1 MNLLAPRNKG
11 RQFLLLA
18 TLLVGT
24 WLVVLPW
31 IGRLPGVS
39 DHIQTMKDLRIHP
52 DAMFY
57 TELESSSIRDEY
69 DEPMAKE

>member
-1 MNLLAPRNKG
+1 MNMRRFVLFVFMLIG
-11 RQFLLLA
+11 VW
-18 TLLVGT
+18 LLV
-24 WLVVLPW
+24 LPS